1 MSEIEIN
8 EKIAEIILDVVNS
21 HPGLKGEIVKNY
33 HISRRILTPK
43 KLFRAD
49 WSTRFRLRLAIYQNI
64 PDADYLQM
72 LKDINEETMTF
83 ADLED
88 GSPEALIK
96 AHAGSP
102 IGRKR

>member
-21 HPGLKGEIVKNY
+21 YPGLKGKIVKNY

-64 PDADYLQM
+64 PDNDYLKM
-72 LKDINEETMTF
+72 LRDINDETMTF
-83 ADLED
+83 SDLED
-88 GSPEALIK
+88 GSPEALIN

>member
-1 MSEIEIN
+1 
-8 EKIAEIILDVVNS
+8 
-21 HPGLKGEIVKNY
+21 
-33 HISRRILTPK
+33 
-43 KLFRAD
+43 
-49 WSTRFRLRLAIYQNI
+49 LAIYQNI

>member
-21 HPGLKGEIVKNY
+21 YPGLKGKIVKNY

-49 WSTRFRLRLAIYQNI
+49 WSTRFRLRMAIYQNI
-64 PDADYLQM
+64 PDNDYLKM
-72 LKDINEETMTF
+72 LRDINDETMTF
-83 ADLED
+83 SDLED
-88 GSPEALIK
+88 GSPEALIN

>member
-21 HPGLKGEIVKNY
+21 YPGLKGKIVKDY
-33 HISRRILTPK
+33 YTSRSILTPK

-49 WSTRFRLRLAIYQNI
+49 WSTRFRLRMAIYQNI
-64 PDADYLQM
+64 PDNDYLKM
-72 LKDINEETMTF
+72 LRDINDETMTF
-83 ADLED
+83 SDLED
-88 GSPEALIK
+88 GSPEALIN